1 MKDTKSSLFSSFKSN
16 KQLHS
21 PEQSDQKTRKGPQ
34 PDQNPWT
41 VKTPGKSVDPPRRLR
56 NRGAAMSIKEVRE
69 AAMRLR
75 RCGSVPSARIDPVAE
90 SEVEH
95 VAKSKM
101 SAGSKIKL
109 PEKYELLEK
118 FFNTLDSS
126 IRLLQL
132 KRTATTFT
140 NISPQIEILTD
151 RRFTY
156 SHLAQLKYLMPEV
169 IMVEKV
175 QRHDERTSCM
185 KPDLRITLNVKAVEI
200 HSKSESL
207 SCNLQMRKVF
217 HRRILDFFKF
227 HPEGDEVPEEALP
240 EPFNRWKETAC
251 SNSVLPSTSSSTSE
265 TPDTL
270 FQRQPVSLSHTSLS
284 FKPFFMKR
292 GSGNHIE
299 NLKQDPSVYL
309 EDKSARS
316 PSEKENNA
324 TAAESRSKKSSLDL
338 SGIMLSTSPET
349 PVKCINSTKDDDQ
362 TPVETI
368 SVLRTPVGLAS
379 TPAKLMSVTPALNPP
394 KRCCLSPDDSP
405 YRSPSKLV
413 RRPPANRPLKFDTPV
428 KGAKIDLEFVKRES
442 PSTDDDIL
450 DILPDAL
457 IQSIRK
463 KERLATLE
471 RDPAISQAKQRR
483 KMIASLPKRFDT
495 IYYLFQSIRRSVVT
509 KEELIQK
516 VITGD
521 PNVIDR
527 GEVEEQLRLL
537 RELAPD
543 WIYEKSMLSGDLMI
557 CVNKIS
563 SPEAIRTRLSEAQ

>member
-1 MKDTKSSLFSSFKSN
+1 MKDNKSSPFSSFKSKN
-16 KQLHS
+16 QLHS
-21 PEQSDQKTRKGPQ
+21 PEPSDQKTRKVPE
-34 PDQNPWT
+34 PDQNPWS
-41 VKTPGKSVDPPRRLR
+41 VKTPGKSVDPPRRLH
-56 NRGAAMSIKEVRE
+56 NRGAAMSIKEIRE
-69 AAMRLR
+69 AATRLR
-75 RCGSVPSARIDPVAE
+75 RRGSSPSARTDPGVDD
-90 SEVEH
+90 VEH
-95 VAKSKM
+95 VDKSKM

-118 FFNTLDSS
+118 FFNSLDSS

-140 NISPQIEILTD
+140 NISPQIEILTN

-156 SHLAQLKYLMPEV
+156 SHLAQLKYIMPEV

-175 QRHDERTSCM
+175 QRHDERTSFV
-185 KPDLRITLNVKAVEI
+185 KPDFRITLNVKAVEI

-217 HRRILDFFKF
+217 HKRILDFFKS
-227 HPEGDEVPEEALP
+227 HPEGDEVPEGALP
-240 EPFNRWKETAC
+240 EPFDRSKETAFP
-251 SNSVLPSTSSSTSE
+251 NSAQPSTSSPTSE
-265 TPDTL
+265 TPDLTS
-270 FQRQPVSLSHTSLS
+270 FQRQPVLLSHTSLS
-284 FKPFFMKR
+284 FKPFFIKR
-292 GSGNHIE
+292 GSGHHIE
-299 NLKQDPSVYL
+299 NLKQEPFVDV

-316 PSEKENNA
+316 PSEKESNA
-324 TAAESRSKKSSLDL
+324 IAAEPRSNKSYLNL
-338 SGIMLSTSPET
+338 SGIMLPASPET

-362 TPVETI
+362 SPVETI
-368 SVLRTPVGLAS
+368 SILRTPVGLES

-413 RRPPANRPLKFDTPV
+413 RCSPANRPLKFDTPV
-428 KGAKIDLEFVKRES
+428 KGAKVDIEFVKRES

-457 IQSIRK
+457 IQSILK
-463 KERLATLE
+463 KERLAALE